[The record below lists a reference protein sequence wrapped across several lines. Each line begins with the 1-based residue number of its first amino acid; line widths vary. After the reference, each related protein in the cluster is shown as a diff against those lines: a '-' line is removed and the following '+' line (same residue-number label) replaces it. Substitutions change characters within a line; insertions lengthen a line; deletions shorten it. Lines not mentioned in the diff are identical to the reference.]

1 MYLPL
6 RFLEQID
13 NYVNTVER
21 PELRSTINKMSIYA
35 ITRIMERKRDF
46 VFDTYSHYKDYLN
59 GYVPTTKQWIKDE
72 WEKIAQC
79 YMVATML
86 MTEATED
93 FMNTILFT
101 HIRNEWRMRKIV
113 YRVSPALKE
122 TLVSMKMNKLVSMEC
137 ITNLPSNYF
146 YIDYSE
152 CEVFCGNDKGCIVAM
167 NKSEQTISI
176 ICVLLLDN
184 VRVNTVIM
192 SIGVDTQDVDSN
204 TSLLLSVEDTSES
217 IELEL
222 ESGTCVFKEREFKKF
237 LLNFFTYMYAIN
249 KDVEVTERSVKLS
262 KRSGNVERLKE
273 PTNTYKEIE
282 DYNVGF
288 RYVKQPRN
296 KVKYVHDEDY
306 ESGHNGSTKCT
317 HYRQA
322 HWHSYWTGKG
332 EDKKLIVKWVEGVMV
347 NGTVAKNVTVKDI

>member
-86 MTEATED
+86 MTEATEY
-93 FMNTILFT
+93 FMNTVLFT

-152 CEVFCGNDKGCIVAM
+152 CEGFCDNDKGCMVAM

-176 ICVLLLDN
+176 ICILLLDN

-204 TSLLLSVEDTSES
+204 TSILLSVEDTSES
-217 IELEL
+217 IEL
-222 ESGTCVFKEREFKKF
+222 
-237 LLNFFTYMYAIN
+237 
-249 KDVEVTERSVKLS
+249 
-262 KRSGNVERLKE
+262 
-273 PTNTYKEIE
+273 
-282 DYNVGF
+282 
-288 RYVKQPRN
+288 
-296 KVKYVHDEDY
+296 
-306 ESGHNGSTKCT
+306 
-317 HYRQA
+317 
-322 HWHSYWTGKG
+322 
-332 EDKKLIVKWVEGVMV
+332 
-347 NGTVAKNVTVKDI
+347 

>member
-1 MYLPL
+1 M
-6 RFLEQID
+6 
-13 NYVNTVER
+13 
-21 PELRSTINKMSIYA
+21 
-35 ITRIMERKRDF
+35 
-46 VFDTYSHYKDYLN
+46 
-59 GYVPTTKQWIKDE
+59 PTTKQWIKDE
-72 WEKIAQC
+72 WDKIAQC

-93 FMNTILFT
+93 FMNTVLFI

-113 YRVSPALKE
+113 YRVSTALKE

-152 CEVFCGNDKGCIVAM
+152 CEGFCGNDKGCMVAM

-176 ICVLLLDN
+176 ICILLLDN

-204 TSLLLSVEDTSES
+204 TSLLLSVEDTTES

-262 KRSGNVERLKE
+262 KRNGNGERLKE

-288 RYVKQPRN
+288 RYVKQPRS
-296 KVKYVHDEDY
+296 KVKYTHDEDY
-306 ESGHNGSTKCT
+306 VSGHNGSTKCT

-332 EDKKLIVKWVEGVMV
+332 EDKKLIVKWVEGVL
-347 NGTVAKNVTVKDI
+347 

>member
-21 PELRSTINKMSIYA
+21 PELRSTINKMSVYA

-72 WEKIAQC
+72 WDKIAQC

-93 FMNTILFT
+93 FMNTVLFT
-101 HIRNEWRMRKIV
+101 HIRNEWRKRKIV
-113 YRVSPALKE
+113 YRVSTALKE

-152 CEVFCGNDKGCIVAM
+152 CEGFCGNDKGCMVAM

-176 ICVLLLDN
+176 ICILLLDN

-204 TSLLLSVEDTSES
+204 TSLLLSVEDTTES

-262 KRSGNVERLKE
+262 KRNGNGERLKE

-288 RYVKQPRN
+288 RYVKQPRS
-296 KVKYVHDEDY
+296 KVKYTHDEDY
-306 ESGHNGSTKCT
+306 VSGHNGSTKCT

>member
-59 GYVPTTKQWIKDE
+59 GYVLTTKQWIKDE
-72 WEKIAQC
+72 WDKIAQC

-86 MTEATED
+86 MTEVTED
-93 FMNTILFT
+93 FMNTVLFT
-101 HIRNEWRMRKIV
+101 NIRNEWRMRKIV
-113 YRVSPALKE
+113 YRVSPALEE

-152 CEVFCGNDKGCIVAM
+152 CEGFCGNDKGCMVAM

-262 KRSGNVERLKE
+262 KRNGNGERLKE

-288 RYVKQPRN
+288 RYVKQPRS
-296 KVKYVHDEDY
+296 KVKYTHDEDY
-306 ESGHNGSTKCT
+306 VSGHNGSTKCT

>member
-6 RFLEQID
+6 RSLEQID

-59 GYVPTTKQWIKDE
+59 GYVLTTKQWIKDE
-72 WEKIAQC
+72 WDKIAQC

-86 MTEATED
+86 MTEVTED
-93 FMNTILFT
+93 FMNTVLFT

-113 YRVSPALKE
+113 YRVSPALEE

-152 CEVFCGNDKGCIVAM
+152 CEGFCGNDKGCMVAM

-184 VRVNTVIM
+184 VRVNNVIM

-262 KRSGNVERLKE
+262 KRNGNGERLKE

-288 RYVKQPRN
+288 RCVKQPRS
-296 KVKYVHDEDY
+296 KVKYTHDEDY
-306 ESGHNGSTKCT
+306 VSGHNGSTKCT